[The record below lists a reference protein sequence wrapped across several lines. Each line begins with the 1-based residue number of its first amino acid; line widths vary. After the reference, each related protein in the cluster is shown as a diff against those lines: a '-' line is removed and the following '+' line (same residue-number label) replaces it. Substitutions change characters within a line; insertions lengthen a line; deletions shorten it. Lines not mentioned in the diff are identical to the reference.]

1 MSLVEQIKNAGVI
14 GAGGAGFPTHV
25 KMAAEAEWML
35 ANGAECEPL
44 MHKDRELM
52 LHFADEIV
60 KGMKLAQQATHARQA
75 VFGIKSKNAEA
86 ITAIKKAIGRQHLTV
101 HEFDDYYPAGD
112 EYEIVHEITGK
123 LIPAGGIP
131 LEVGAVVNNIETLY
145 NIYQASQGIPV
156 TQTFLTITGLVK
168 NPMTVWVP
176 VGMRV
181 AEVLKLA
188 GAATTD
194 AFAVMESGL
203 MMGKLIDNLEQP
215 VRKTTGGLIVLPKSH
230 QLIQRYEKPEKQKHQ
245 IGLSSCDQCSYCTE
259 LCPRYLLG
267 YPVEPHKVMRSLGF
281 SMTGPEIWNISAQ
294 LCSGCGLCSLYS
306 CPEGLYPREACKKGI
321 EDLQAIG
328 QKKWAGTREVEKH
341 PMKESRRVPV
351 KRLMNRL
358 GVTEYDAHAAYTPL
372 TVDAAVVEIALDQHI
387 GTPAQPVVT
396 VGEIVEKG
404 QLIGA
409 IPADKLGATV
419 HASISGRITKID
431 NTVVTIERNA

>member
-1 MSLVEQIKNAGVI
+1 MNLVEQIKNAGVI

-25 KMAAEAEWML
+25 KMSATAEWVL

-60 KGMKLAQQATHARQA
+60 KGMQLAKKATKAKQA

-86 ITAIKKAIGRQHLTV
+86 ITSIKKAIGRQHLSV
-101 HEFDDYYPAGD
+101 HEFEDYYPAGD

-131 LEVGAVVNNIETLY
+131 LEVGAVVNNVETLY
-145 NIYQASQGIPV
+145 NIYQASLGIPV

-168 NPMTVWVP
+168 NPITVWVP

-181 AEVLKLA
+181 SEVIALA
-188 GAATTD
+188 GGVTID
-194 AFAVMESGL
+194 EYAVMESGL
-203 MMGKLIDNLEQP
+203 MMGKLIENLEQP

-230 QLIQRYEKPEKQKHQ
+230 QLIQRYAKPEKQKHR
-245 IGLSSCDQCSYCTE
+245 IGHSACDQCSYCTE

-267 YPVEPHKVMRSLGF
+267 YQVEPHKVMRSLGF
-281 SMTGPEIWNISAQ
+281 SMMGSEIWNKSAQ

-306 CPEGLYPREACKKGI
+306 CPEGLFPREACEKGI
-321 EDLQAIG
+321 RDLQARG
-328 QKKWAGTREVEKH
+328 DKKWDGEREVTKH

-351 KRLMNRL
+351 KLLMNRL
-358 GVTEYDAHAAYTPL
+358 GVTEYESHAAYTPL
-372 TVDAAVVEIALDQHI
+372 TVEPASVEIALNQNI
-387 GTPAQPVVT
+387 GAPAKSVVK
-396 VGEIVEKG
+396 VGENVEKG

-409 IPADKLGATV
+409 IPADKLGAAV
-419 HASISGRITKID
+419 HASISGRVTQINND
-431 NTVVTIERNA
+431 MVTIERDA